1 MNKPL
6 VTVIV
11 AVYNQEKFIGRC
23 IRSLLAQNFPRND
36 FEIIVV
42 DDGSEDNTGYALELF
57 SGDITIIKNK
67 KNKGL
72 PASLNKALKKTK
84 SEFFIRVDSDDFV
97 SRNFLLHIHA
107 FISLNNHMHAVAC
120 DYNLVDDEE
129 NVIERKDCMQDPIAC
144 GIMFRTKQIIEIGG
158 YDKNFLVHEERDLRY
173 RFLKKY
179 SISQL
184 AMPLYRYRRHE
195 NNITNNKEAMDFH
208 MDALKLKHGNKNFK
222 T

>member
-1 MNKPL
+1 MKRPI

-11 AVYNQEKFIGRC
+11 AAYNQEKFIGRC
-23 IRSLLAQNFPRND
+23 IRSLLAQNFPKDN

-42 DDGSEDNTGYALELF
+42 NDGSNDKTAYALELF
-57 SGDITIIKNK
+57 TGDITVIKNK

-72 PASLNKALKKTK
+72 PASLNIALKKTK

-107 FISLNNHMHAVAC
+107 FISLNNHMNAVAC

-158 YDKNFLVHEERDLRY
+158 YDEKFLVHEERDLRY

-184 AMPLYRYRRHE
+184 AMPLYRYRRHD
-195 NNITNNKEAMDFH
+195 NNITNNQEAMDYH
-208 MDALKLKHGNKNFK
+208 MNVLKSKHRKNKF
-222 T
+222 